1 LKLCKLWSSF
11 WAQSVLLLFLLLLLF
26 CLFVVVVVVVFFLEI
41 VTFSTCAVCLCWFCA
56 VVLCMSSRPVQGQKL
71 EMAESNRLSTVTAFQ
86 TVGQHH
92 HQQQQA
98 QKLTGQSET
107 APVAPMS
114 SSELPLPEGWEIKVD
129 SDGRPFFV
137 DHRSKTT
144 TWIDPRDRLTKPSS
158 FSDCVGNELPFGWE
172 QAYEKG
178 VGVYFINHLSATN
191 QLEDPRLQWRDL
203 QDAMIKDYLQSAQE
217 QLRAKE
223 QILKVKQDRRVL
235 AEQEFNQLCR
245 VLTKMEKRSGEAT
258 TTTASTA
265 VVNQLANSSS
275 CTSIASRHDPELLR
289 SEIKMARQRLAR
301 LRREEKQVQ
310 CELKYK
316 QQGIDTLSELEVKAR
331 RNPAGYTIGEAYA
344 LAEEMSQL
352 QEALSAVDER
362 KCRLMKVCIFVK
374 FAEVLWYLL
383 IDNVENA
390 RNVQH
395 AFKEHHQRDL
405 MRLKEDL
412 QMAQLNSVQHNVS
425 LPNITSH
432 SPTAT
437 SSCQTDL
444 STMLLARNAPTTAA
458 QCSKG
463 VPVADIARARLQ
475 YDETKRK
482 LHQLQEQLTLI
493 EARISPIQVEVDR
506 DQLTLIQEKEQLLRE
521 LRAVCSGEKKPA
533 PEQQAMLEEKMHAL
547 EEDLRQAFQLTREE
561 MAERF
566 ALLEKRLQVKQEI
579 SELGYTLANL
589 EQYMQTLSASTLST
603 SSLSTGSSHTSSVSN
618 LHQEPFGILPNAENY
633 QNIQELVRLK
643 HRIEHLALD
652 RANNDWPPPPPCS
665 SSQQQQQ
672 QQQQQLDQ
680 NKLVEKLGSFASA
693 QGQSAEVLAHPSR
706 VCRSNGGST
715 SGTNTRSVSAA
726 VSDESVAGD
735 SGVYDARKSVNH
747 QHQQLL
753 TQLLPPP
760 MLPQQQK
767 QQRHQQQHLQ
777 QQQQQH
783 ITMPA
788 AAIDAGIA
796 GNTVKFPTACVAVT
810 AQIMV
815 GFDYLVG
822 ENKLIVSIERA
833 RNLRSLPGADSIL
846 SVAVQG
852 AILPSS
858 EGDSMEF
865 ITDWSEDVDK
875 PLFKQAFSIQI
886 SLQEICS
893 RILQL
898 YLWGR
903 RLSTGHATRAC
914 CLGGVQVNFAEFS
927 AQMIRCQWLNV
938 LSSTFFPSPL
948 LTANDTTLQLSNKQQ
963 QQQHQQQQQQ
973 QQQHHHQQLQQQKA
987 TNNLADNDNQR
998 NYQRN
1003 AFREESSD
1011 ESTVISSSRTS
1022 TLTSL
1027 QTNLVSSAFAPSLQ
1041 QMSARKSPVGSSTC
1055 IAQEKAAAEHGS
1067 KLRLTINYPESCSTS
1082 IVGQRAQHNDAT
1094 VDTSEVTIVDRCDGA
1109 VDHHNRKGKSS
1120 TTSKCDKETST
1131 GDVERS
1137 VVLLAENGSQKGSR
1151 GNQAHHLVPSA
1162 SHNDVGFSQMRGV
1175 RLNRSGSDSS
1185 VLSTNRS
1192 EPFRRNIP
1200 ERRSLRWKRFGPT
1213 RRRQPPVIKRTTPP
1227 TAAAD
1232 CRRYATTVEMEL
1244 DVQATKMKL
1253 QREKEALEQL
1263 AAFVAAVEK
1272 WKADGEPGLPPWLGD
1287 YEELLQSLER
1297 YVDNSFANDESNP
1310 KRAQKIVQHSAHRVH
1325 KLMNAKGQL
1334 PQVSNFRNKLNVLLG
1349 ATAIPVLPLAEE
1361 SEIQPL
1367 RLSISSEPA

>member
-1 LKLCKLWSSF
+1 LWSSF
-11 WAQSVLLLFLLLLLF
+11 WAQSVLLLLLF
-26 CLFVVVVVVVFFLEI
+26 CLFVVVVVARLFFLKLSPFQL
-41 VTFSTCAVCLCWFCA
+41 VLYWWCAVA
-56 VVLCMSSRPVQGQKL
+56 CMGSRPVQGQKL
-71 EMAESNRLSTVTAFQ
+71 EMAESNRLSM
-86 TVGQHH
+86 VGQH

-98 QKLTGQSET
+98 PKPTGQSEM
-107 APVAPMS
+107 PVAPMSSSS

-245 VLTKMEKRSGEAT
+245 VLTKMEKRSSGEAAT
-258 TTTASTA
+258 TTTTTSTTTATATTTTTTTGTSTA

-344 LAEEMSQL
+344 LAEEMSRL

-362 KCRLMKVCIFVK
+362 KCRLMK
-374 FAEVLWYLL
+374 
-383 IDNVENA
+383 
-390 RNVQH
+390 
-395 AFKEHHQRDL
+395 DL

-444 STMLLARNAPTTAA
+444 STMVQIRRESFILLLARNAPTTAV

-493 EARISPIQVEVDR
+493 EAQISPIQVEVDR

-566 ALLEKRLQVKQEI
+566 VLLEKRLQVKQEI

-618 LHQEPFGILPNAENY
+618 LHQEPFGILPNMENY

-652 RANNDWPPPPPCS
+652 RAINDWPQPPPCSS

-672 QQQQQLDQ
+672 QQQQQQLLDQ
-680 NKLVEKLGSFASA
+680 NKLVEKLGSFASG

-706 VCRSNGGST
+706 ICRSNGGST

-753 TQLLPPP
+753 AQLLPPP

-767 QQRHQQQHLQ
+767 QQRQQQQQHLLQ
-777 QQQQQH
+777 QQQQH
-783 ITMPA
+783 PIMPTA
-788 AAIDAGIA
+788 AVDTGIA
-796 GNTVKFPTACVAVT
+796 GNTVKLSTACVAVT

-833 RNLRSLPGADSIL
+833 RNLQSLPGADSML

-865 ITDWSEDVDK
+865 ITDWSDDVDK

-903 RLSTGHATRAC
+903 RLSTGHTARAC

-948 LTANDTTLQLSNKQQ
+948 LTANDATLQLSTKQQQQHQHHQHQQ
-963 QQQHQQQQQQ
+963 QQQHQQS
-973 QQQHHHQQLQQQKA
+973 QQQK
-987 TNNLADNDNQR
+987 TMNNLTDNDDHQR

-1027 QTNLVSSAFAPSLQ
+1027 QTNLVSSVYAPSLQ
-1041 QMSARKSPVGSSTC
+1041 QMSARKSPVGSSNC
-1055 IAQEKAAAEHGS
+1055 ILQEKAAAEHGS
-1067 KLRLTINYPESCSTS
+1067 KLRLTINYPESCSAS
-1082 IVGQRAQHNDAT
+1082 VVGQKAQQNDGT
-1094 VDTSEVTIVDRCDGA
+1094 VDAGEVTIVDRCDGA
-1109 VDHHNRKGKSS
+1109 VDHHNRESQKS

-1131 GDVERS
+1131 VDVEQN
-1137 VVLLAENGSQKGSR
+1137 VVLLAENGSRKGSQ

-1162 SHNDVGFSQMRGV
+1162 SHNDVGLSQMRGV

-1213 RRRQPPVIKRTTPP
+1213 RRRHPPVIKRTTPP

-1310 KRAQKIVQHSAHRVH
+1310 KRAQKIVQHSAHRVQ

>member
-1 LKLCKLWSSF
+1 
-11 WAQSVLLLFLLLLLF
+11 LFI
-26 CLFVVVVVVVFFLEI
+26 CCCCCCCFLEI

-56 VVLCMSSRPVQGQKL
+56 VACMSSRPVQGQKL
-71 EMAESNRLSTVTAFQ
+71 EMAESNRLSTVAAFQ
-86 TVGQHH
+86 TVSQHH

-98 QKLTGQSET
+98 QKSTGQSET

-245 VLTKMEKRSGEAT
+245 VLTKMEKRSGEAAT
-258 TTTASTA
+258 TATASTA
-265 VVNQLANSSS
+265 AINQLANSSS

-362 KCRLMKVCIFVK
+362 KCRLMK
-374 FAEVLWYLL
+374 
-383 IDNVENA
+383 
-390 RNVQH
+390 
-395 AFKEHHQRDL
+395 DL

-444 STMLLARNAPTTAA
+444 STMLLARNAPTTAV

-618 LHQEPFGILPNAENY
+618 LHQEPFGILPNTENY

-652 RANNDWPPPPPCS
+652 RANNDWPPPLLNNNNNNNNISPC
-665 SSQQQQQ
+665 
-672 QQQQQLDQ
+672 QQQQL
-680 NKLVEKLGSFASA
+680 
-693 QGQSAEVLAHPSR
+693 
-706 VCRSNGGST
+706 
-715 SGTNTRSVSAA
+715 TR
-726 VSDESVAGD
+726 
-735 SGVYDARKSVNH
+735 
-747 QHQQLL
+747 
-753 TQLLPPP
+753 
-760 MLPQQQK
+760 
-767 QQRHQQQHLQ
+767 
-777 QQQQQH
+777 
-783 ITMPA
+783 
-788 AAIDAGIA
+788 
-796 GNTVKFPTACVAVT
+796 
-810 AQIMV
+810 
-815 GFDYLVG
+815 
-822 ENKLIVSIERA
+822 
-833 RNLRSLPGADSIL
+833 
-846 SVAVQG
+846 
-852 AILPSS
+852 
-858 EGDSMEF
+858 
-865 ITDWSEDVDK
+865 
-875 PLFKQAFSIQI
+875 
-886 SLQEICS
+886 
-893 RILQL
+893 
-898 YLWGR
+898 
-903 RLSTGHATRAC
+903 
-914 CLGGVQVNFAEFS
+914 
-927 AQMIRCQWLNV
+927 
-938 LSSTFFPSPL
+938 
-948 LTANDTTLQLSNKQQ
+948 
-963 QQQHQQQQQQ
+963 
-973 QQQHHHQQLQQQKA
+973 
-987 TNNLADNDNQR
+987 
-998 NYQRN
+998 
-1003 AFREESSD
+1003 
-1011 ESTVISSSRTS
+1011 
-1022 TLTSL
+1022 
-1027 QTNLVSSAFAPSLQ
+1027 
-1041 QMSARKSPVGSSTC
+1041 
-1055 IAQEKAAAEHGS
+1055 
-1067 KLRLTINYPESCSTS
+1067 
-1082 IVGQRAQHNDAT
+1082 
-1094 VDTSEVTIVDRCDGA
+1094 
-1109 VDHHNRKGKSS
+1109 
-1120 TTSKCDKETST
+1120 
-1131 GDVERS
+1131 
-1137 VVLLAENGSQKGSR
+1137 VLL
-1151 GNQAHHLVPSA
+1151 
-1162 SHNDVGFSQMRGV
+1162 
-1175 RLNRSGSDSS
+1175 
-1185 VLSTNRS
+1185 
-1192 EPFRRNIP
+1192 
-1200 ERRSLRWKRFGPT
+1200 
-1213 RRRQPPVIKRTTPP
+1213 
-1227 TAAAD
+1227 
-1232 CRRYATTVEMEL
+1232 
-1244 DVQATKMKL
+1244 
-1253 QREKEALEQL
+1253 
-1263 AAFVAAVEK
+1263 
-1272 WKADGEPGLPPWLGD
+1272 
-1287 YEELLQSLER
+1287 
-1297 YVDNSFANDESNP
+1297 
-1310 KRAQKIVQHSAHRVH
+1310 
-1325 KLMNAKGQL
+1325 
-1334 PQVSNFRNKLNVLLG
+1334 
-1349 ATAIPVLPLAEE
+1349 
-1361 SEIQPL
+1361 EI
-1367 RLSISSEPA
+1367 R

>member
-1 LKLCKLWSSF
+1 LWSSF
-11 WAQSVLLLFLLLLLF
+11 WAQSVLLLLLF
-26 CLFVVVVVVVFFLEI
+26 CLFVVVVVARLFFLKLSPFQL
-41 VTFSTCAVCLCWFCA
+41 VLYWWCAVA
-56 VVLCMSSRPVQGQKL
+56 CMGSRPVQGQKL
-71 EMAESNRLSTVTAFQ
+71 EMAESNRLSM
-86 TVGQHH
+86 VGQH

-98 QKLTGQSET
+98 PKPTGQSEM
-107 APVAPMS
+107 PVAPMSSSS

-245 VLTKMEKRSGEAT
+245 VLTKMEKRSSGEAAT
-258 TTTASTA
+258 TTTTTSTTTATATTTTTTTGTSTA

-344 LAEEMSQL
+344 LAEEMSRL

-362 KCRLMKVCIFVK
+362 KCRLMK
-374 FAEVLWYLL
+374 
-383 IDNVENA
+383 
-390 RNVQH
+390 
-395 AFKEHHQRDL
+395 DL

-444 STMLLARNAPTTAA
+444 STMLLLARNAPTTAV

-493 EARISPIQVEVDR
+493 EAQISPIQVEVDR

-566 ALLEKRLQVKQEI
+566 VLLEKRLQVKQEI

-618 LHQEPFGILPNAENY
+618 LHQEPFGILPNMENY

-652 RANNDWPPPPPCS
+652 RAINDWPQPPPCSS

-672 QQQQQLDQ
+672 QQQQQQLLDQ
-680 NKLVEKLGSFASA
+680 NKLVEKLGSFASG

-706 VCRSNGGST
+706 ICRSNGGST

-753 TQLLPPP
+753 AQLLPPP

-767 QQRHQQQHLQ
+767 QQRQQQQQHLLQ
-777 QQQQQH
+777 QQQQH
-783 ITMPA
+783 PIMPTA
-788 AAIDAGIA
+788 AVDTGIA
-796 GNTVKFPTACVAVT
+796 GNTVKLSTACVAVT

-833 RNLRSLPGADSIL
+833 RNLQSLPGADSML

-865 ITDWSEDVDK
+865 ITDWSDDVDK

-903 RLSTGHATRAC
+903 RLSTGHTARAC

-948 LTANDTTLQLSNKQQ
+948 LTANDATLQLSTKQQQQHQHHQHQQ
-963 QQQHQQQQQQ
+963 QQQHQQS
-973 QQQHHHQQLQQQKA
+973 QQQK
-987 TNNLADNDNQR
+987 TMNNLTDNDDHQR

-1027 QTNLVSSAFAPSLQ
+1027 QTNLVSSVYAPSLQ
-1041 QMSARKSPVGSSTC
+1041 QMSARKSPVGSSNC
-1055 IAQEKAAAEHGS
+1055 ILQEKAAAEHGS
-1067 KLRLTINYPESCSTS
+1067 KLRLTINYPESCSAS
-1082 IVGQRAQHNDAT
+1082 VVGQKAQQNDGT
-1094 VDTSEVTIVDRCDGA
+1094 VDAGEVTIVDRCDGA
-1109 VDHHNRKGKSS
+1109 VDHHNRESQKS

-1131 GDVERS
+1131 VDVEQN
-1137 VVLLAENGSQKGSR
+1137 VVLLAENGSRKGSQ

-1162 SHNDVGFSQMRGV
+1162 SHNDVGLSQMRGV

-1213 RRRQPPVIKRTTPP
+1213 RRRHPPVIKRTTPP

-1310 KRAQKIVQHSAHRVH
+1310 KRAQKIVQHSAHRVQ

>member
-1 LKLCKLWSSF
+1 
-11 WAQSVLLLFLLLLLF
+11 
-26 CLFVVVVVVVFFLEI
+26 
-41 VTFSTCAVCLCWFCA
+41 
-56 VVLCMSSRPVQGQKL
+56 MGSRPVQGQKL
-71 EMAESNRLSTVTAFQ
+71 EMAESNRLSM
-86 TVGQHH
+86 VGQH

-98 QKLTGQSET
+98 PKPTGQSEM
-107 APVAPMS
+107 PVAPMSSSS

-178 VGVYFINHLSATN
+178 VGVYFINHLSGLWNVVSTN

-245 VLTKMEKRSGEAT
+245 VLTKMEKRSSGEAAT
-258 TTTASTA
+258 TTTTTSTTTATATTTTTTGTSTA

-344 LAEEMSQL
+344 LAEEMSRL

-362 KCRLMKVCIFVK
+362 KCRLMK
-374 FAEVLWYLL
+374 
-383 IDNVENA
+383 
-390 RNVQH
+390 
-395 AFKEHHQRDL
+395 DL

-444 STMLLARNAPTTAA
+444 STMLLLARNAPTTAV

-493 EARISPIQVEVDR
+493 EAQISPIQVEVDR

-566 ALLEKRLQVKQEI
+566 VLLEKRLQVKQEI

-618 LHQEPFGILPNAENY
+618 LHQEPFGILPNMENY

-652 RANNDWPPPPPCS
+652 RAINDWPQPPPCSS

-672 QQQQQLDQ
+672 QQQQQLLDQ
-680 NKLVEKLGSFASA
+680 NKLVEKLGSFASG

-706 VCRSNGGST
+706 ICRSNEGST

-753 TQLLPPP
+753 AQLLPPP

-767 QQRHQQQHLQ
+767 QQRQQQQQHLLQ
-777 QQQQQH
+777 QQQQH
-783 ITMPA
+783 PIMPTA
-788 AAIDAGIA
+788 AVDTGIA
-796 GNTVKFPTACVAVT
+796 GNTVKLPTACVAVT

-833 RNLRSLPGADSIL
+833 RNLQSLPGADSML

-865 ITDWSEDVDK
+865 ITDWSDDVDK

-903 RLSTGHATRAC
+903 RLSTGHTARAC

-948 LTANDTTLQLSNKQQ
+948 LTANDATLQLSTKQQQQHQHHQHQQ
-963 QQQHQQQQQQ
+963 QQQHQQS
-973 QQQHHHQQLQQQKA
+973 QQQK
-987 TNNLADNDNQR
+987 TMNNLTDNDDHQR

-1027 QTNLVSSAFAPSLQ
+1027 QTNLVSSVYAPSLQ
-1041 QMSARKSPVGSSTC
+1041 QMSARKSPVGSSNC
-1055 IAQEKAAAEHGS
+1055 ILQEKVAAEHGS
-1067 KLRLTINYPESCSTS
+1067 KLRLTINYPESCSAS
-1082 IVGQRAQHNDAT
+1082 VVGQKAQQNDGT
-1094 VDTSEVTIVDRCDGA
+1094 VDAGEVTIVDRCDGA
-1109 VDHHNRKGKSS
+1109 VDHHNRESQKS

-1131 GDVERS
+1131 VDVEQN
-1137 VVLLAENGSQKGSR
+1137 VVLLAENGSRKGSQ

-1162 SHNDVGFSQMRGV
+1162 SHNDVGLSQMRGV

-1213 RRRQPPVIKRTTPP
+1213 RRRHPPVIKRTTPP

-1310 KRAQKIVQHSAHRVH
+1310 KRAQKIVQHSAHRVQ

>member
-1 LKLCKLWSSF
+1 
-11 WAQSVLLLFLLLLLF
+11 
-26 CLFVVVVVVVFFLEI
+26 
-41 VTFSTCAVCLCWFCA
+41 
-56 VVLCMSSRPVQGQKL
+56 MGSRPVQGQKL
-71 EMAESNRLSTVTAFQ
+71 EMAESNRLSM
-86 TVGQHH
+86 VGQH

-98 QKLTGQSET
+98 PKPTGQSEM
-107 APVAPMS
+107 PVAPMSSSS

-245 VLTKMEKRSGEAT
+245 VLTKMEKRSSGEAAT
-258 TTTASTA
+258 TTTTTSTTTATATTTTTTTTGTSTA

-344 LAEEMSQL
+344 LAEEMSRL

-362 KCRLMKVCIFVK
+362 KCRLMKV
-374 FAEVLWYLL
+374 LWWYLL

-390 RNVQH
+390 WNVQH
-395 AFKEHHQRDL
+395 AFKEHQRVSVLKFKHPNDLLLFHLAIDDQYLFTDDDL

-444 STMLLARNAPTTAA
+444 STMLLLARNAPTTAV

-493 EARISPIQVEVDR
+493 EAQISPIQVEVDR

-566 ALLEKRLQVKQEI
+566 VLLEKRLQVKQEI

-618 LHQEPFGILPNAENY
+618 LHQEPFGILPNMENY

-652 RANNDWPPPPPCS
+652 RAINDWPQPPPCSS

-672 QQQQQLDQ
+672 QQQQQLLDQ
-680 NKLVEKLGSFASA
+680 NKLVEKLGSFASG

-706 VCRSNGGST
+706 ICRSNGGST

-753 TQLLPPP
+753 AQLLPPP

-767 QQRHQQQHLQ
+767 QQRQQQQQHLLQ
-777 QQQQQH
+777 QQQQH
-783 ITMPA
+783 PIMPTA
-788 AAIDAGIA
+788 AVDTGIA
-796 GNTVKFPTACVAVT
+796 GNTVKLPTACVAVT

-833 RNLRSLPGADSIL
+833 RNLQSLPGADSML

-865 ITDWSEDVDK
+865 ITDWSDDVDK

-903 RLSTGHATRAC
+903 RLSTGHTARAC

-948 LTANDTTLQLSNKQQ
+948 LTANDATLQLSTKQQQQHQHHHQQQQ
-963 QQQHQQQQQQ
+963 QQQHQQS
-973 QQQHHHQQLQQQKA
+973 QQQK
-987 TNNLADNDNQR
+987 TMNNLTDNDDHQR

-1027 QTNLVSSAFAPSLQ
+1027 QTNLVSSVYAPSLQ
-1041 QMSARKSPVGSSTC
+1041 QMSARKSPVGSSNC
-1055 IAQEKAAAEHGS
+1055 IPQEKAAAEHGS
-1067 KLRLTINYPESCSTS
+1067 KLRLTINYPESCSAS
-1082 IVGQRAQHNDAT
+1082 VVGQKTQQNDGT
-1094 VDTSEVTIVDRCDGA
+1094 VDAGEITIVDRCDGA
-1109 VDHHNRKGKSS
+1109 VDHHNREGQKS

-1131 GDVERS
+1131 VDVEQN
-1137 VVLLAENGSQKGSR
+1137 VVLLAENGSRKGSQ

-1162 SHNDVGFSQMRGV
+1162 SHNDVGLSQMRGV

-1213 RRRQPPVIKRTTPP
+1213 RRRHPPVIKRTTPP

-1310 KRAQKIVQHSAHRVH
+1310 KRAQKIVQHSAHRVQ

>member
-1 LKLCKLWSSF
+1 
-11 WAQSVLLLFLLLLLF
+11 
-26 CLFVVVVVVVFFLEI
+26 
-41 VTFSTCAVCLCWFCA
+41 
-56 VVLCMSSRPVQGQKL
+56 
-71 EMAESNRLSTVTAFQ
+71 
-86 TVGQHH
+86 
-92 HQQQQA
+92 
-98 QKLTGQSET
+98 
-107 APVAPMS
+107 
-114 SSELPLPEGWEIKVD
+114 
-129 SDGRPFFV
+129 
-137 DHRSKTT
+137 
-144 TWIDPRDRLTKPSS
+144 
-158 FSDCVGNELPFGWE
+158 
-172 QAYEKG
+172 
-178 VGVYFINHLSATN
+178 
-191 QLEDPRLQWRDL
+191 
-203 QDAMIKDYLQSAQE
+203 MIKDYLQSAQE

-245 VLTKMEKRSGEAT
+245 VLTKMEKRSSG
-258 TTTASTA
+258 
-265 VVNQLANSSS
+265 SS

-344 LAEEMSQL
+344 LAEEMSRL

-362 KCRLMKVCIFVK
+362 KCRLMK
-374 FAEVLWYLL
+374 
-383 IDNVENA
+383 
-390 RNVQH
+390 
-395 AFKEHHQRDL
+395 DL

-444 STMLLARNAPTTAA
+444 STMLLLARNAPTTAV

-493 EARISPIQVEVDR
+493 EAQISPIQVEVDR

-566 ALLEKRLQVKQEI
+566 VLLEKRLQVKQEI

-618 LHQEPFGILPNAENY
+618 LHQEPFGILPNMENY
-633 QNIQELVRLK
+633 QNIQEL
-643 HRIEHLALD
+643 
-652 RANNDWPPPPPCS
+652 
-665 SSQQQQQ
+665 
-672 QQQQQLDQ
+672 
-680 NKLVEKLGSFASA
+680 NKLVEKLGCFASG

-706 VCRSNGGST
+706 ICRSNGGST

-735 SGVYDARKSVNH
+735 TAVD
-747 QHQQLL
+747 
-753 TQLLPPP
+753 T
-760 MLPQQQK
+760 
-767 QQRHQQQHLQ
+767 
-777 QQQQQH
+777 
-783 ITMPA
+783 
-788 AAIDAGIA
+788 GIA
-796 GNTVKFPTACVAVT
+796 GNTVKLPTTCVAVT

-833 RNLRSLPGADSIL
+833 RNLQSLPGADSML

-865 ITDWSEDVDK
+865 ITDWRDDVDK

-903 RLSTGHATRAC
+903 RLSTGHTARAC

-938 LSSTFFPSPL
+938 LSST
-948 LTANDTTLQLSNKQQ
+948 
-963 QQQHQQQQQQ
+963 
-973 QQQHHHQQLQQQKA
+973 
-987 TNNLADNDNQR
+987 
-998 NYQRN
+998 N

-1027 QTNLVSSAFAPSLQ
+1027 QTNLVSSVYAPSLQ
-1041 QMSARKSPVGSSTC
+1041 QMSARKSPVGSSNC
-1055 IAQEKAAAEHGS
+1055 IPQEKVAAEHGS
-1067 KLRLTINYPESCSTS
+1067 KLRLTINYPESCSAS
-1082 IVGQRAQHNDAT
+1082 VVGQKAQQNDGT
-1094 VDTSEVTIVDRCDGA
+1094 VDAGEVTIVDRCDGA
-1109 VDHHNRKGKSS
+1109 VDHHNRESQKS

-1131 GDVERS
+1131 VDVEQN
-1137 VVLLAENGSQKGSR
+1137 VVLLAENGSRKGSQ

-1162 SHNDVGFSQMRGV
+1162 SHNDVGLSQMRGV

-1213 RRRQPPVIKRTTPP
+1213 RRRHPPVIKRTTPP

-1310 KRAQKIVQHSAHRVH
+1310 KRAQKIVQHSAHRVQ

>member
-1 LKLCKLWSSF
+1 LWSSF
-11 WAQSVLLLFLLLLLF
+11 WAQSVLLLLLF
-26 CLFVVVVVVVFFLEI
+26 CLFAVVVVVARLFFLKLSPFQL
-41 VTFSTCAVCLCWFCA
+41 VLYWWCAVA
-56 VVLCMSSRPVQGQKL
+56 CMGSRPVQGQKL
-71 EMAESNRLSTVTAFQ
+71 EMAESNRLSM
-86 TVGQHH
+86 VGQH

-98 QKLTGQSET
+98 PKPTGQSEM
-107 APVAPMS
+107 PVAPMSSSS

-178 VGVYFINHLSATN
+178 VGVYFINHLSGLLNVVSTN

-245 VLTKMEKRSGEAT
+245 VLTKMEKRSSGEAAT
-258 TTTASTA
+258 TTTTSTSTTTTATATTTTGTSTA

-344 LAEEMSQL
+344 LAEEMSRL

-362 KCRLMKVCIFVK
+362 KCRLMK
-374 FAEVLWYLL
+374 
-383 IDNVENA
+383 
-390 RNVQH
+390 
-395 AFKEHHQRDL
+395 DL

-444 STMLLARNAPTTAA
+444 STMLLLACNAPTTAV

-493 EARISPIQVEVDR
+493 EAQISPIQVEVDR

-566 ALLEKRLQVKQEI
+566 VLLEKRLQVKQEI

-618 LHQEPFGILPNAENY
+618 LHQEPFGILPNMENY

-652 RANNDWPPPPPCS
+652 RAINDWPQPPPCSS

-672 QQQQQLDQ
+672 QQQQQQLLDQ
-680 NKLVEKLGSFASA
+680 NKLVEKLGSFASG

-706 VCRSNGGST
+706 ICRSNGGST

-753 TQLLPPP
+753 AQLLPPP

-767 QQRHQQQHLQ
+767 QQR

-783 ITMPA
+783 ILQQQQHPIMPTA
-788 AAIDAGIA
+788 AVDTGIA
-796 GNTVKFPTACVAVT
+796 GNTVKLPTTCVAVT

-833 RNLRSLPGADSIL
+833 RNLQSLPGADSML

-865 ITDWSEDVDK
+865 ITDWSDDVDK

-903 RLSTGHATRAC
+903 RLSTGHTARAC

-948 LTANDTTLQLSNKQQ
+948 LTANDATLQLSTKQQQQHQHHQHQQ
-963 QQQHQQQQQQ
+963 QQQHQQS
-973 QQQHHHQQLQQQKA
+973 QQQK
-987 TNNLADNDNQR
+987 TMNNLTDNDDHQR

-1027 QTNLVSSAFAPSLQ
+1027 QTNLVSSVYAPSLQ
-1041 QMSARKSPVGSSTC
+1041 QISARKSPVGSSNC
-1055 IAQEKAAAEHGS
+1055 IPQEKVAAEHGS
-1067 KLRLTINYPESCSTS
+1067 KLRLTINYPESCSAS
-1082 IVGQRAQHNDAT
+1082 VVGQKAQQNDGT
-1094 VDTSEVTIVDRCDGA
+1094 VDAGEVTIVDRCDGA
-1109 VDHHNRKGKSS
+1109 VDHHNREGQKS

-1131 GDVERS
+1131 VDVEQN
-1137 VVLLAENGSQKGSR
+1137 VVLLAENGSRKGSQ

-1162 SHNDVGFSQMRGV
+1162 SHNDVGLSQMRGV

-1213 RRRQPPVIKRTTPP
+1213 RRRHPPVIKRTTPP

-1287 YEELLQSLER
+1287 YEELLQSLEK

-1310 KRAQKIVQHSAHRVH
+1310 KRAQKIVQHSAHRVQ